1 MCTNPRTVHFKDA
14 SSGKVR
20 SYVVPCGKCAEC
32 RKKSQ
37 MEFQALALHEALS
50 SGIMHMWTLT
60 YRTDMCPVA
69 ISEKVSNESPHII
82 GFERGSSTWGVKKE
96 FKNALRPLFEDN
108 FGLSSYCCCSLHRE
122 DVKNA
127 LKEFRRSEKER
138 GRSLSDFRYACFGEY
153 GDKKGRPHYHMIT
166 FGLSNQ
172 QVVNFQCIWNTRFG
186 DATFGPELSK
196 HLTLDDIGRMSNYVS
211 KYISKGVCSRWN
223 HILPYVEK
231 PRRQSSLNFGNFTP
245 FEVARL
251 RSMMAATWTPKVLT
265 SLSRWCLD
273 GHRSILMA
281 IHFLSRYR

>member
-1 MCTNPRTVHFKDA
+1 MCTNPRNVHFKDA
-14 SSGKVR
+14 CSGKVR

-60 YRTDMCPVA
+60 YRTDMCPIA
-69 ISEKVSNESPHII
+69 ISEKFASESPHII
-82 GFERGSSTWGVKKE
+82 GFERGSFLWGVEKQY
-96 FKNALRPLFEDN
+96 KNALRPMFEDN
-108 FGLSSYCCCSLHRE
+108 LGNSSYCCCSLHRE

-127 LKEFRRSEKER
+127 LKEFRRSEKELC
-138 GRSLSDFRYACFGEY
+138 RSLEDFRYACFGEY

-172 QVVNFQCIWNTRFG
+172 QVLNFQRIWNNRFG

-196 HLTLDDIGRMSNYVS
+196 QLTLEDIGRMSNYVS
-211 KYISKGVCSRWN
+211 KYISKGVSSRWN

-231 PRRQSSLNFGNFTP
+231 PRRQSSLNFGNFTSS
-245 FEVARL
+245 EVEKL
-251 RSMMAATWTPKVLT
+251 RSMMAATWTKKVLT
-265 SLSRWCLD
+265 LLSKWCLD
-273 GHRSILMA
+273 GRPLNLMV
-281 IHFLSRYR
+281 IHFLSLYR

>member
-1 MCTNPRTVHFKDA
+1 MCTNPRSVHFKDA
-14 SSGKVR
+14 CSGKVR

-60 YRTDMCPVA
+60 YRSDMCPIA
-69 ISEKVSNESPHII
+69 LSESVGSEPPRVV
-82 GFERGSSTWGVKKE
+82 GFERGSGLFGVGMA
-96 FKNALRPLFEDN
+96 FKNSVSRCSPVVGYEYFR
-108 FGLSSYCCCSLHRE
+108 CCSLRRE

-127 LKEFRRSEKER
+127 LKEFRRSEKEL
-138 GRSLSDFRYACFGEY
+138 GCSLEYFRYACFGEY

-172 QVVNFQCIWNTRFG
+172 QVLNFQRIWNTRFG
-186 DATFGPELSK
+186 DASFGPELSK
-196 HLTLDDIGRMSNYVS
+196 QLTLEDVGRMSNYVS
-211 KYISKGVCSRWN
+211 KYISKGVSSRWN

-231 PRRQSSLNFGNFTP
+231 PRRQSSLNFGNFTAS
-245 FEVARL
+245 EVAKL
-251 RSMMAATWTPKVLT
+251 RSMMAATLTKKVLT

-273 GHRSILMA
+273 GHRLNLMV
-281 IHFLSRYR
+281 IHFLSLYR